1 MMYIMA
7 LSNLPLT
14 AAVWYW
20 VTVVKLCMINGSS
33 SRTVHHAFSQTSI
46 YDADASILL
55 NDLWWQNLET
65 QQQIHKAVMVYKPL
79 NCLAPDYIQN
89 SYYTVI
95 YLIPTTLEMLKISL
109 LFLCHEPV
117 NIEMAF
123 ATAGLFSGTICPL
136 M

>member
-14 AAVWYW
+14 IAAWYW
-20 VTVVKLCMINGSS
+20 ITVVKLCMINGSS
-33 SRTVHHAFSQTSI
+33 SRTSN
-46 YDADASILL
+46 YDADASIPL
-55 NDLWWQNLET
+55 NDLGLQNLET
-65 QQQIHKAVMVYKPL
+65 QQQIHKAVMVYKSL

-89 SYYTVI
+89 SYYTVV

-109 LFLCHEPV
+109 LFPCHEPV
-117 NIEMAF
+117 NIEIAF
-123 ATAGLFSGTICPL
+123 ATAGLFCGTICPL